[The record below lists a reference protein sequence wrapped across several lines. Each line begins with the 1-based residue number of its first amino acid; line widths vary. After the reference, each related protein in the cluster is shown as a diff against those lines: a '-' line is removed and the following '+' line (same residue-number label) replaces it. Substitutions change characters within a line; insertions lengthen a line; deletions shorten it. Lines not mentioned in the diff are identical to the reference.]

1 MLHKHVQYYVGHLKD
16 DIPAGIVV
24 FLVALPLCLGIALAS
39 GAPLFSGLITGVV
52 GGVIVS
58 WASGS
63 QLSVSGP
70 AAGLTVIV
78 LTAIEKLGSFETFLL
93 AVALAGVIQLALGF
107 LRAGVIGAYFP
118 SAVIKGMLSAIGLI
132 LIMKQI
138 PHAIGYDAELEG
150 DETYMPSTAGGTL
163 SDLLQSFHVFSIG
176 ATIVSVVAILI
187 MLLWE
192 TPWFKRSRLLSLIPG
207 PLVAVLWGVVY
218 NLVSAKYFPGYQII
232 HEHLVQLAEVA
243 GLADFVNHFTHPDF
257 SQLLNPDVYTVAVT
271 LAIVASLETLLSLE
285 AVDKLDPLRRIAP
298 TNLELRAQGLG
309 NLISGMIG
317 GLPMTAVIVRSAA
330 NVNAGGRT
338 KVASFVHGILL
349 LFSVAFLTHTLNLIP
364 LATLAAILLLIGYK
378 LAKPALFIE
387 MYRKGMD
394 QLLPFVITLGAILI
408 TDLLKGIA
416 IGMVVGLY
424 FVIKANFHAAMSLT
438 RDGKNYLLRLQK
450 DVSFLNKALLR
461 SYFDSVEVGAYLII
475 DAGRAQFV
483 DQDILET
490 IQDFVAAAKEDGIT
504 VELRNFGALLPDR
517 QGQEGRRGGTK
528 QLPIN

>member
-1 MLHKHVQYYVGHLKD
+1 MIDRQVRYYLGHLKD

-39 GAPLFSGLITGVV
+39 GAPLFSGLIAGIVA
-52 GGVIVS
+52 GVIVS

-63 QLSVSGP
+63 QLSVTGP

-78 LTAIEKLGSFETFLL
+78 LSAIQKLGSFESFLL
-93 AVALAGVIQLALGF
+93 AVVLAGLIQLVLGF

-118 SAVIKGMLSAIGLI
+118 SAVIKGMLAAIGLI

-150 DETYMPSTAGGTL
+150 DETYMPSTAGGTW
-163 SDLLQSFHVFSIG
+163 SDLLQSFNVFSVG
-176 ATIVSVVAILI
+176 ATIVSVVAILV
-187 MLLWE
+187 MLLCE
-192 TPWFKRSRLLSLIPG
+192 TAWFKRSRVLSLIPG
-207 PLVAVLWGVVY
+207 PLIAVVWGVAY
-218 NLVSAKYFPGYQII
+218 NLVSAKYFPDYQIV

-285 AVDKLDPLRRIAP
+285 AVDKLDPLRRVAP
-298 TNLELRAQGLG
+298 TNRELRAQGLG

-338 KVASFVHGILL
+338 KVASFVHGVLL
-349 LFSVAFLTHTLNLIP
+349 LLSVAFLTHTLNLIP
-364 LATLAAILLLIGYK
+364 LATLAAILLLTGYK
-378 LAKPALFIE
+378 LAKPSLFLE
-387 MYRKGMD
+387 MYRKGLD
-394 QLLPFVITLGAILI
+394 QLLPFVITIAAILI

-424 FVIKANFHAAMSLT
+424 FVVKANFHAAMSLT

-461 SYFDSVEVGAYLII
+461 SYFDSVEEGSYLII

-490 IQDFVAAAKEDGIT
+490 IHDFVAAAKEGGIT
-504 VELRNFGALLPDR
+504 VELRNFGNLLKT
-517 QGQEGRRGGTK
+517 EAARGNEPTVDSSP
-528 QLPIN
+528 PIH